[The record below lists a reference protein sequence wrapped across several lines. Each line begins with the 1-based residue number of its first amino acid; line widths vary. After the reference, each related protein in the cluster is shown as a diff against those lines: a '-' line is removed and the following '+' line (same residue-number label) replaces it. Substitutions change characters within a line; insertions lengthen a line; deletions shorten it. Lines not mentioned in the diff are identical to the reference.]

1 MGRRAGIVADVAG
14 RARRGVRAAGHALE
28 WVTGR
33 PLASYDGAL
42 AFEAKVA
49 AARAARRVDRLRGR
63 INVAYP
69 GHVLLRAD
77 PRALGRLADRLPH
90 GAVAVSASSGKTTTT
105 AMLTTIA
112 RHAGLRPVTNPTG
125 ANMPPGLTAELLAAT
140 RPGRGTAGDVGVFEV
155 DERWLPRVADDLGVR
170 VMVLGNVLRD
180 QIERMGD
187 LDDVAAMWRRMVE
200 RGPADLRLAVDV
212 DDPRLAPLADLR
224 PHAVRFGVDD
234 PSLRAVPLLGAFD
247 PPPCAACGAALVYDP
262 PYLAHLGRWCCRR
275 CGHARPE
282 PEVAAEDVVLGGPSA
297 ARFTLRLPSGRQPVH
312 LPIGGL
318 HNIYNATAA
327 AAGAVA
333 MGLPATAIVSGLEAT
348 MPAWGRGEVIRV
360 DGVDVVLLILKDA
373 IGGSLL
379 VRTILEE
386 DGPLDL
392 LVAGDV
398 FLDFPPD
405 LPFLWDMDVEAL
417 LCRVRSVVCAG
428 DQAPQ
433 FAMWLKYA
441 GADMNRVTSE
451 ETVEGGLRRAVA
463 GSGGRLHVV
472 ARMSA
477 AHALQDL
484 MADAGRVERFRH

>member
-1 MGRRAGIVADVAG
+1 MARPAAIAASVARRA
-14 RARRGVRAAGHALE
+14 VRSAGHAVE

-33 PLASYDGAL
+33 PLASYDGPV

-49 AARAARRVDRLRGR
+49 VARTARQVERLRGR
-63 INVAYP
+63 VNVAYP

-77 PRALGRLADRLPH
+77 PRALARLAGRLRH

-105 AMLTTIA
+105 AMLTSIA

-125 ANMPPGLTAELLAAT
+125 ANMPPGLAAELLTAT
-140 RPGRGTAGDVGVFEV
+140 RAARGTSGDVGVFEV

-180 QIERMGD
+180 QVERMGD
-187 LDDVAAMWRRMVE
+187 LDDVAAMWRRMVLG
-200 RGPADLRLAVDV
+200 GPADLRLAVDV

-224 PHAVRFGVDD
+224 PDSVRFGLDA
-234 PSLRAVPLLGAFD
+234 PSVRAVPLLGAVE

-262 PYLAHLGRWCCRR
+262 AYLAHLGRWCCGR
-275 CGHARPE
+275 CGRSRPE
-282 PEVAAEDVVLGGPSA
+282 PDVAAEDVALGGPGA
-297 ARFTLRLPSGRQPVH
+297 ARFTLRLPSGRHPVR
-312 LPIGGL
+312 LRVGGL
-318 HNIYNATAA
+318 HNVYNAVAA

-333 MGLPATAIVSGLEAT
+333 MDLSAGAVVAGLEAT
-348 MPAWGRGEVIRV
+348 APAWGRGEVIRV

-373 IGGSLL
+373 VGGSLL
-379 VRTILEE
+379 VHTILEG

-392 LVAGDV
+392 LLTGDA

-405 LPFLWDMDVEAL
+405 LPFLWDIDVDAL
-417 LCRVRSVVCAG
+417 LGRLRSVVCAG

-441 GADMNRVTSE
+441 GADMARVTSE
-451 ETVEGGLRRAVA
+451 ETIRAGWERALA
-463 GSGGRLHVV
+463 GSAGRLHVV

-477 AHALQDL
+477 AHELQEVL
-484 MADAGRVERFRH
+484 AEAGRVGRFRH